1 MNLSLTFEILYLWK
15 MLQKWSQIYFQKI
28 HHAPKWLLFSLSII
42 FGSIVCPV
50 CGESTDCTFH
60 YIYIYIYI
68 CIYIYIL
75 YIIYL
80 ILYIWYIYILLFFFL
95 YYSSQNL
102 IPCEV
107 FTAHSKPGKENV
119 NLAQQVN
126 HDCCKQVIDTSTSQ
140 SYQTQQLYN
149 IFHKLN
155 CKSKLSF
162 T

>member
-1 MNLSLTFEILYLWK
+1 MITFEPFYHLWVNRLSSLWRK
-15 MLQKWSQIYFQKI
+15 Y
-28 HHAPKWLLFSLSII
+28 WLHFSL
-42 FGSIVCPV
+42 
-50 CGESTDCTFH
+50 
-60 YIYIYIYI
+60 YIYIYIYM
-68 CIYIYIL
+68 YIYIL

-140 SYQTQQLYN
+140 SSQTQQLYN

>member
-1 MNLSLTFEILYLWK
+1 MITFQPFYHLWVNRLSSLWRK
-15 MLQKWSQIYFQKI
+15 Y
-28 HHAPKWLLFSLSII
+28 WLHFSL
-42 FGSIVCPV
+42 
-50 CGESTDCTFH
+50 

-68 CIYIYIL
+68 YMYIYIL

>member
-1 MNLSLTFEILYLWK
+1 MKYCIFERCCRNEVRYISKKYTMHLNDYFSAFLSSLGQSSVQFVEKVLI
-15 MLQKWSQIYFQKI
+15 
-28 HHAPKWLLFSLSII
+28 ALFII
-42 FGSIVCPV
+42 
-50 CGESTDCTFH
+50 
-60 YIYIYIYI
+60 YIYIYIYV
-68 CIYIYIL
+68 YIYIL

-140 SYQTQQLYN
+140 SSQTQQLYN